1 MSEPKK
7 EFCVTKTF
15 TTVERA
21 YVKANN
27 WEEAEESALLNDTTE
42 WEEVSAEITKVE
54 AEELA

>member
-1 MSEPKK
+1 MSELKK

-21 YVKANN
+21 YVKANS
-27 WEEAEESALLNDTTE
+27 WEEAEESALLNDSTE

-54 AEELA
+54 AEESA